1 MKTQVYVF
9 PDSVKNPSNNALE
22 VSKIKFSD
30 TPYKKLCPEATKEFN
45 KDIFTHFIDMYY
57 KNRSILIQLPKYKI
71 KSIDENKIVLLVD
84 NSIFQYL
91 ISPLEEHIIE
101 HTHKNSEKW
110 FNGKRFTTN
119 KIMNSIVS
127 PYNKNDDE
135 HTLKISLTKNTMY
148 FNRYKNI
155 IQKEDIAQNNL
166 ESDVEI
172 IGLFK
177 IANLQFLQN
186 KFSYN
191 IVLEQAKVFMDER
204 LIDYS
209 IIDDP
214 DGKISESVSLSQDDG
229 EYYQESIDSSKRDF
243 F

>member
-1 MKTQVYVF
+1 
-9 PDSVKNPSNNALE
+9 
-22 VSKIKFSD
+22 
-30 TPYKKLCPEATKEFN
+30 
-45 KDIFTHFIDMYY
+45 
-57 KNRSILIQLPKYKI
+57 
-71 KSIDENKIVLLVD
+71 
-84 NSIFQYL
+84 
-91 ISPLEEHIIE
+91 
-101 HTHKNSEKW
+101 
-110 FNGKRFTTN
+110 
-119 KIMNSIVS
+119 MNSIVS
-127 PYNKNDDE
+127 PYTKKDDE

-155 IQKEDIAQNNL
+155 IQKEDIAQHAQHNL

-191 IVLEQAKVFMDER
+191 IVLEQAKVFMDDR
-204 LIDYS
+204 IIDYS

-214 DGKISESVSLSQDDG
+214 DGKISESVSVSENDG

>member
-9 PDSVKNPSNNALE
+9 PDAVKNPSNNALDLM
-22 VSKIKFSD
+22 KIRFSD
-30 TPYKKLCPEATKEFN
+30 TPYKKLCPEATAEFK
-45 KDIFTHFIDMYY
+45 KDVYTYFIDMYY
-57 KNRSILIQLPKYKI
+57 KNRSLVIQLPKYKI
-71 KSIDENKIVLLVD
+71 KNIEDNKLVLNVDESL
-84 NSIFQYL
+84 FQYF
-91 ISPLEEHIIE
+91 ISPLEEHVIDTI
-101 HTHKNSEKW
+101 HKNSEKW
-110 FNGKRFTTN
+110 FNGKRFTIN

-127 PYNKNDDE
+127 PYTKKENE

-155 IQKEDIAQNNL
+155 IQKDDINL
-166 ESDVEI
+166 DSDVEI
-172 IGLFK
+172 IGLVK
-177 IANLQFLQN
+177 IANIQFLQN

-204 LIDYS
+204 LIEYS

-214 DGKISESVSLSQDDG
+214 DGKISESVSASECDG